1 MSQIHDTNELYI
13 IEEVLKFIKF
23 DNDIEDFC
31 AYIPDNH
38 VIITDINKEHKTIKK
53 LSLGIGNDC
62 YDTVHIGDMKFYC
75 ELLTRKSDDAVLLSI
90 EYYDD
95 PCDKLV
101 GKFQKEKLIK
111 FVECLILG
119 YSDHI
124 IDYRDYPEKFFSN
137 IDVNNNDAW

>member
-1 MSQIHDTNELYI
+1 MSQTQDDKEMYI
-13 IEEVLKFIKF
+13 IEQVLKFIKF
-23 DNDIEDFC
+23 DNNKDDFY

-53 LSLGIGNDC
+53 VNLGIGNDC
-62 YDTVHIGDMKFYC
+62 YDTVHIGDIKFYC

-95 PCDKLV
+95 PFDKLV
-101 GKFQKEKLIK
+101 RKHQKEKIIK

-119 YSDHI
+119 FGNNV
-124 IDYRDYPEKFFSN
+124 IDYRDYPEKFFQ
-137 IDVNNNDAW
+137 I

>member
-1 MSQIHDTNELYI
+1 MSQIHDDKELCI

-23 DNDIEDFC
+23 DNNIHDFY

-53 LSLGIGNDC
+53 LNLGIGDDC
-62 YDTVHIGDMKFYC
+62 YDTVYIGDVKFFC

-111 FVECLILG
+111 FIECLILG
-119 YSDHI
+119 YSEHI
-124 IDYRDYPEKFFSN
+124 TDYRDHPDKFFSN
-137 IDVNNNDAW
+137 IDVNNNDDW